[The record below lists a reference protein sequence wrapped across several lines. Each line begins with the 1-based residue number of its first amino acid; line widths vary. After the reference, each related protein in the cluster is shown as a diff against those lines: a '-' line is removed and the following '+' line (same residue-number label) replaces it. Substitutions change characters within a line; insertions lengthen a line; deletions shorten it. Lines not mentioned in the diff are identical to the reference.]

1 MNTLNLFEIIFF
13 ECNNRYGALNPMNFL
28 EGAQLYTSAVKASSN
43 TRGDFE
49 NYIARLN
56 AIPQQV
62 GCFSPRNH
70 QIKI

>member
-1 MNTLNLFEIIFF
+1 
-13 ECNNRYGALNPMNFL
+13 MNFL

-62 GCFSPRNH
+62 GCFPPRNH